1 VRGGSLRSIA
11 DALEGRLSEGARHV
25 VLDNTY
31 LTRASRSHV
40 LDILNVLDPF
50 RESANANRVRAAL
63 AVGYPKFVRFKLH
76 DGTVD
81 AKIELGGIAQ
91 LVRIGEIKA
100 VPLGPLLQR
109 YVAPTVTQLLP
120 PRPERK
126 PVMTGPT
133 ASSGGAGA
141 GKSATRDP

>member
-1 VRGGSLRSIA
+1 V
-11 DALEGRLSEGARHV
+11 
-25 VLDNTY
+25 
-31 LTRASRSHV
+31 RASRSHV

-109 YVAPTVTQLLP
+109 YVAPTVAQLLP

-126 PVMTGPT
+126 PPVLTGST
-133 ASSGGAGA
+133 TSTSAE
-141 GKSATRDP
+141 KSAARDP